1 MALELISLCRGE
13 LAQIVKHPEK
23 KQIMFEKFKEYYV
36 LVENYTKY
44 NSPKNALSM
53 QYTFEDYRNLPTTI
67 SMNLYQQYQ
76 QYQQELM
83 NGESQQERTDKKV
96 KSFLQ
101 EFQEFFREDKILV
114 SGIEA
119 TEIRTNIEQMNK
131 QTSLIK
137 EQFRDKEKQQ
147 DQVEQ

>member
-1 MALELISLCRGE
+1 
-13 LAQIVKHPEK
+13 
-23 KQIMFEKFKEYYV
+23 
-36 LVENYTKY
+36 
-44 NSPKNALSM
+44 
-53 QYTFEDYRNLPTTI
+53 
-67 SMNLYQQYQ
+67 MNFQCNILLKITGIYLQ

-101 EFQEFFREDKILV
+101 EFQEFFREDKILE

-147 DQVEQ
+147 DQVE

>member
-1 MALELISLCRGE
+1 MLKGE
-13 LAQIVKHPEK
+13 RQQGENNK
-23 KQIMFEKFKEYYV
+23 KE
-36 LVENYTKY
+36 
-44 NSPKNALSM
+44 
-53 QYTFEDYRNLPTTI
+53 
-67 SMNLYQQYQ
+67 
-76 QYQQELM
+76 
-83 NGESQQERTDKKV
+83 

-101 EFQEFFREDKILV
+101 AFQEFFREDKILE

-119 TEIRTNIEQMNK
+119 TEIGTNIEQINK

>member
-1 MALELISLCRGE
+1 
-13 LAQIVKHPEK
+13 
-23 KQIMFEKFKEYYV
+23 
-36 LVENYTKY
+36 
-44 NSPKNALSM
+44 
-53 QYTFEDYRNLPTTI
+53 
-67 SMNLYQQYQ
+67 MNLYQQYQ

-83 NGESQQERTDKKV
+83 NGESQQERTNKKV

>member
-1 MALELISLCRGE
+1 
-13 LAQIVKHPEK
+13 
-23 KQIMFEKFKEYYV
+23 
-36 LVENYTKY
+36 
-44 NSPKNALSM
+44 
-53 QYTFEDYRNLPTTI
+53 
-67 SMNLYQQYQ
+67 
-76 QYQQELM
+76 M

-101 EFQEFFREDKILV
+101 EFQEFFREDKILE

-147 DQVEQ
+147 DQVE